1 VRSRLLSGAAGAA
14 GAVVI
19 LGLAVLLSEV
29 AGTRLAGL
37 WSLLG
42 GAAAQV
48 SAALPIAFAGT
59 PWFLQLA
66 VTVMAGVLARE
77 GLSRIPATA
86 RFTEPLRRLLNRV
99 VLWVTLPALVFHTVH
114 GAPLGAEIF
123 QGLGAAVAGM
133 AGTAVVAWV
142 YLTRIHGRTAATG
155 GLVLAASV
163 GSVSF
168 LGIPIVA
175 AAFGTH
181 EARIAVYFAVLNV
194 PLALLAGAVISAR
207 TGCSGGSIS
216 PAGTGPH
223 VQGDG
228 GSVSPERALHGYW
241 LPQAAWQF
249 LALPATWALVA
260 ALALHDVA
268 LPPHAAWAIQSAAR
282 TVAPVVMFALGMGLR
297 FERSL
302 TPYRLV
308 LPAAAIKLAVSP
320 IVVFLSAKLIGLS
333 GLPLAVV
340 VLQGAMP
347 TQVLGVVIAERY
359 RLDARLVG
367 LTLAMDTVV
376 AFATLPLLVGI
387 LHAVLGT

>member
-1 VRSRLLSGAAGAA
+1 VP
-14 GAVVI
+14 
-19 LGLAVLLSEV
+19 
-29 AGTRLAGL
+29 
-37 WSLLG
+37 
-42 GAAAQV
+42 
-48 SAALPIAFAGT
+48 AALPIAFAGT

-66 VTVMAGVLARE
+66 VTVMAGVLTHAA
-77 GLSRIPATA
+77 LSRVPATA
-86 RFTEPLRRLLNRV
+86 CFVEPLRQLLNRV
-99 VLWVTLPALVFHTVH
+99 VLWVTLPALVFQTVH
-114 GAPLGAEIF
+114 GAPLGAEIL

-133 AGTAVVAWV
+133 AGTCVVAWV
-142 YLTRIHGRTAATG
+142 YLTRIHGRTPATG

-175 AAFGTH
+175 AVFGTQ

-207 TGCSGGSIS
+207 IGRSGGSMS
-216 PAGTGPH
+216 PGIVLAHTRSAAAARDP
-223 VQGDG
+223 QRRG
-228 GSVSPERALHGYW
+228 GVSPERALHRHRP
-241 LPQAAWQF
+241 LQAVWQF

-260 ALALHDVA
+260 ALALHDVS
-268 LPPHAAWAIQSAAR
+268 LPPSATWAIQSAAR

-320 IVVFLSAKLIGLS
+320 IVVFLSARLIGLS

-367 LTLAMDTVV
+367 LTLAMDTVI
-376 AFATLPLLVGI
+376 AFATLPLLAGV
-387 LHAVLGT
+387 LRAVLGA